1 MDFLKAQFTRI
12 SEQLAG
18 LSATQKMLVF
28 SLVTIMVMT
37 LIFWS
42 RWAGEPE
49 MSPILGD
56 QPLSQEDLGQ
66 ISTSLE
72 TQSIPYKVVGDKIYV
87 PADRKLE
94 IMAVLGYSQALPRDF
109 NSGFSD
115 IIKQMNWL
123 DPPDKTEQMFLQAK
137 DQTLSSIIRRFPG
150 VADAV
155 VVIDPTADRH
165 IGEGDSQPVATVTV
179 TTNRNNKTAN
189 RQLAESAAD
198 VVCGAQSGL
207 SRSHVNVIVDGVSI
221 TVRDRTDDSVSGD
234 DSGVDMQKQY
244 EDYYREKIEQ
254 ALQDVHGVM
263 VSVTVKVNTAK
274 TTTQIHKVDPKQ
286 TVSVPT
292 KTEETSDEQTGG
304 SSGGSDV
311 GAVPN
316 TSVANQGDSL
326 AGGGGG
332 GGGSTSTSD
341 KSEYDTD
348 HGKQDE
354 VIQQGPGD
362 ATVLAASVRIPRS
375 YFLAAYKSE
384 NGGKDP
390 DDPSAL
396 NAYIETQ
403 KVQIRGEVKG
413 CAVFPTEDALFVGS
427 YSDVAPPDLPV
438 SQQTVAAGASVA
450 GVVGEHGKEIGVAVL
465 AMLSLFMVSMMVR
478 KGTPPNLVP
487 EPPPEEETK
496 SLDGNETVVGSAAAG
511 KGNLEGIELDEET
524 VKAQQMVE
532 QVQVMVQTN
541 PEAAANLVKRW
552 LNR

>member
-1 MDFLKAQFTRI
+1 
-12 SEQLAG
+12 
-18 LSATQKMLVF
+18 
-28 SLVTIMVMT
+28 
-37 LIFWS
+37 
-42 RWAGEPE
+42 
-49 MSPILGD
+49 
-56 QPLSQEDLGQ
+56 
-66 ISTSLE
+66 
-72 TQSIPYKVVGDKIYV
+72 
-87 PADRKLE
+87 
-94 IMAVLGYSQALPRDF
+94 
-109 NSGFSD
+109 
-115 IIKQMNWL
+115 
-123 DPPDKTEQMFLQAK
+123 
-137 DQTLSSIIRRFPG
+137 
-150 VADAV
+150 
-155 VVIDPTADRH
+155 
-165 IGEGDSQPVATVTV
+165 
-179 TTNRNNKTAN
+179 
-189 RQLAESAAD
+189 
-198 VVCGAQSGL
+198 
-207 SRSHVNVIVDGVSI
+207 VIVDGVSI

-234 DSGVDMQKQY
+234 DSGVDMQNNMRITTAKDRTSSAGCSWGDGLRHRQ
-244 EDYYREKIEQ
+244 
-254 ALQDVHGVM
+254 
-263 VSVTVKVNTAK
+263 VNTAK

-362 ATVLAASVRIPRS
+362 ATVLAASVRIPAVISWRLTKARTAERPRRS
-375 YFLAAYKSE
+375 VGAERIYRDAESS
-384 NGGKDP
+384 N
-390 DDPSAL
+390 SR
-396 NAYIETQ
+396 
-403 KVQIRGEVKG
+403 RGEGMRGFPNRG
-413 CAVFPTEDALFVGS
+413 CAVRGLVQRCGATRSAG
-427 YSDVAPPDLPV
+427 
-438 SQQTVAAGASVA
+438 VAADRGCGASVA

-478 KGTPPNLVP
+478 KGTRPISFRA
-487 EPPPEEETK
+487 PPEEETK

-552 LNR
+552 LIVDGKGAGRRVRR